1 MRELPDSSAPERAM
15 NTPSE
20 LKRRLPHKGRGCGSG
35 MPLVRRSAATPRD
48 SWLQHGPDG
57 RRPGRHAYFGLRC
70 GHSVLSGRVQGIQAE
85 FSPRP
90 MGRKLSTWAEAK
102 FRTPGGI
109 LVPSAVPGAAICWP
123 LPGRRCDI
131 RVRRWVTSGLPRLI
145 QTVGAYSRDITEHCL
160 AALPPGA
167 EHRNRRTK
175 DRSPRFQS
183 ACVDG

>member
-1 MRELPDSSAPERAM
+1 MASGCPSSDDPQQRHGTVGHS
-15 NTPSE
+15 N
-20 LKRRLPHKGRGCGSG
+20 
-35 MPLVRRSAATPRD
+35 
-48 SWLQHGPDG
+48 GPDG

-131 RVRRWVTSGLPRLI
+131 RARRWVTSGLPRLI

-167 EHRNRRTK
+167 RA
-175 DRSPRFQS
+175 PQS
-183 ACVDG
+183 ANERSVSSFPKRVCRRVV